1 MKNCRFDFHPNSA
14 NIDSEQPKLSVYHTM
29 EELDNF
35 NFENCEEEGLDDHSY
50 ELIPASSASDDGSSG
65 EEKSAKKSALGKRI
79 RYKYYIRLPKV
90 LKRDIRRQY
99 PLMIANIMNSNDF
112 ELFHSFFRTFSY
124 NSVGFKL
131 HNLASLGI
139 DSHDAY
145 GHLFMQEAP
154 PEVDYQGYHWIFYHW
169 HVLTSINP
177 DYVVKVH
184 EAKIV
189 THAGSERSQ
198 VVMDLEIDFTRMYD
212 IQFVWFLISIFNSM
226 LTNGTK
232 PAITRAIAAT
242 AVIPEPIS
250 LESELDFDST
260 IISAGAAP
268 STSQLHSLLS
278 LNGEENS
285 ITPPDPFQFYL
296 QRAGSPMP
304 LLDTPEQMALVL
316 RFTFHLNDQKQIELL
331 ETSNLNILTK

>member
-1 MKNCRFDFHPNSA
+1 
-14 NIDSEQPKLSVYHTM
+14 M
-29 EELDNF
+29 EELGNF
-35 NFENCEEEGLDDHSY
+35 NFEDYEQDGSDDHSY

-131 HNLASLGI
+131 HNLSSLGI

-177 DYVVKVH
+177 DYIVKVH

-198 VVMDLEIDFTRMYD
+198 IVMDLEIDFTRMYD

-226 LTNGTK
+226 LANGTK
-232 PAITRAIAAT
+232 PAITRAIAST
-242 AVIPEPIS
+242 AAIPTPP
-250 LESELDFDST
+250 ESELDFDST
-260 IISAGAAP
+260 IISATDVTSA
-268 STSQLHSLLS
+268 SQLHSLLY
-278 LNGEENS
+278 LNGEAS
-285 ITPPDPFQFYL
+285 AISPPDPFQFYL

-304 LLDTPEQMALVL
+304 LLQTPEQMALVL
-316 RFTFHLNDQKQIELL
+316 RFTFHLNEQKQIELL

>member
-1 MKNCRFDFHPNSA
+1 
-14 NIDSEQPKLSVYHTM
+14 M
-29 EELDNF
+29 ETLENF
-35 NFENCEEEGLDDHSY
+35 NFEDYEEEGEGLDGHSY
-50 ELIPASSASDDGSSG
+50 ELIASSSASDDGSSG
-65 EEKSAKKSALGKRI
+65 EDKSAKKSVLGKRI

-99 PLMIANIMNSNDF
+99 PLMVANIMNSNDF

-131 HNLASLGI
+131 HNLSSLGI

-177 DYVVKVH
+177 DYIVKVH

-198 VVMDLEIDFTRMYD
+198 IVMDLEIDFTRMYD

-226 LTNGTK
+226 LANAPK
-232 PAITRAIAAT
+232 SAIARAIASSA
-242 AVIPEPIS
+242 AISDPAPPEV
-250 LESELDFDST
+250 ELDYDST
-260 IISAGAAP
+260 IIPASSAAP
-268 STSQLHSLLS
+268 TAELHSLLS
-278 LNGEENS
+278 LNGETNS
-285 ITPPDPFQFYL
+285 ISPPDPFQFYL

-304 LLDTPEQMALVL
+304 LLETPEQMALVL
-316 RFTFHLNDQKQIELL
+316 RFTFHLNEQKQIELL
-331 ETSNLNILTK
+331 ETSHLNILTK